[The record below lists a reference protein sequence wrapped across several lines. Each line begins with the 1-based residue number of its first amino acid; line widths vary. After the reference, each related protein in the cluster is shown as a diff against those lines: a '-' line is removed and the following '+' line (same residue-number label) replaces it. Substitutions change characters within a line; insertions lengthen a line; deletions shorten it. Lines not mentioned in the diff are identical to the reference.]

1 LSHYTPSPLDSL
13 SAEELPVILS
23 QELERI
29 SQATDT
35 RNWVK
40 TFARINT
47 DYNAG
52 EAPYIFCDASS
63 APLSV
68 FLPAPQ
74 DEIILNVMKI
84 DNVNNVTIDAGP
96 NTINGLNTQVI
107 NTQYTSL
114 TLYWDTNEW
123 FIVGGN

>member
-1 LSHYTPSPLDSL
+1 LSHYTPSPLDNL
-13 SAEELPVILS
+13 PEEELPVILS

-29 SQATDT
+29 SQAIDT
-35 RNWVK
+35 RSWVK
-40 TFARINT
+40 TFVRVNS

-52 EAPYIFCDASS
+52 EAPYIFCDAIS
-63 APLSV
+63 PFSV
-68 FLPAPQ
+68 FLPAPK

-84 DNVNNVTIDAGP
+84 DNLNNVTVDAGT

-123 FIVGGN
+123 FIV